1 MYCGDIQNGRNCH
14 NMLNVTLTDNFQYQ
28 FHDTDINIRQ
38 DQRVNVQSADHY
50 QYYSQSDDTDDIT
63 TVD

>member
-1 MYCGDIQNGRNCH
+1 
-14 NMLNVTLTDNFQYQ
+14 MLNVTLTDNFQYQ
-28 FHDTDINIRQ
+28 FLDTDINIRQ

>member
-1 MYCGDIQNGRNCH
+1 MSHWPIIFSINSY
-14 NMLNVTLTDNFQYQ
+14 
-28 FHDTDINIRQ
+28 TDINIRQ

>member
-1 MYCGDIQNGRNCH
+1 
-14 NMLNVTLTDNFQYQ
+14 MLNVTLTDNFQYQ
-28 FHDTDINIRQ
+28 FLDTDINIRQ
-38 DQRVNVQSADHY
+38 DQRVNVQIGDNY